1 MRTMWIVS
9 GDFHRLSDVINRF
22 RIYSELAKEKR
33 AAPFYLISPLFW
45 SGYVRSYRMYK
56 TRILIRFASGQ
67 SIVSVFGTLFAQKTE
82 RNDGRQIDSKSRNKF
97 TGDTSAIQWN
107 LILNCALRKFR
118 VFYFDQSKNFVSF
131 LMHDAQTHTHTP

>member
-1 MRTMWIVS
+1 
-9 GDFHRLSDVINRF
+9 
-22 RIYSELAKEKR
+22 
-33 AAPFYLISPLFW
+33 
-45 SGYVRSYRMYK
+45 MYK

-131 LMHDAQTHTHTP
+131 LMHDAQTHIHTHTPYTLFERRLQFETFEVNKSNNYNSLKVDSENWHSSAEKWKRIYFLK